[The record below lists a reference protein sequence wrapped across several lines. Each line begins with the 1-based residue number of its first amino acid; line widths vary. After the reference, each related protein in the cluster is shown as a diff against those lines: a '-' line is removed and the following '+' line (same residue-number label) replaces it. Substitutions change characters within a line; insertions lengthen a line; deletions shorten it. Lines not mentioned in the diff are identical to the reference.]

1 MKIFSCDHC
10 GQPVFFEN
18 VQCLHCGSML
28 AFLPDQLDLA
38 AMMPVP
44 EGDPN
49 LLQRTDAEG
58 DGRTYRMC
66 QNHYDHSACNFA
78 VQADDNNPLC
88 VSCRQTRLLPDLSV
102 PANRDRWARIEV
114 AKRRLY
120 YTLAQLGLEP
130 RDPLQSSATS
140 PVYQFLADQPG
151 AMPVLTGH
159 DNGIITLNIAE
170 ADDDERARRRLLLN
184 EPYRTLLGHLRHESG
199 HFYWNQLFID
209 GQRLAEFRE
218 IFGDESLD
226 YQQALQ
232 NHYANGQ
239 QMDWQDHFVSAYATA
254 HPWEDWAE
262 TWAHYLH
269 MVDLLET
276 ASAYSTRVRV
286 PGGDTGQSAK
296 IDNPFFGD
304 GPPDFDVLVGQWVPV
319 TLLVNSLNR
328 SLGQNDAYP
337 FALAPGAM
345 RKLRYVHGLIASLA
359 TAQAPH
365 QDQQQHQQLPETE
378 TT

>member
-10 GQPVFFEN
+10 GHPVFFEN
-18 VQCLHCGSML
+18 VQCLHCGCAL

-38 AMMPVP
+38 AMEPVP
-44 EGDPN
+44 ENEEG
-49 LLQRTDAEG
+49 LLQRADAG
-58 DGRTYRMC
+58 NDSRRYRMC
-66 QNHYDHSACNFA
+66 HNHQAHGACNFA
-78 VQADDNNPLC
+78 VPAEDSNPLC
-88 VSCRQTRLLPDLSV
+88 ASCRQTRLLPDLSV
-102 PANRDRWARIEV
+102 PANHERWARIEV

-120 YTLAQLGLEP
+120 YTLARLGLEP
-130 RDPLQSSATS
+130 RDPLQASASS

-151 AMPVLTGH
+151 IQPVMTGH

-199 HFYWNQLFID
+199 HYYWNQLFID

-218 IFGDESLD
+218 VFGDESLD
-226 YQQALQ
+226 YGQALQ
-232 NHYANGQ
+232 NHYAHGQ
-239 QMDWQDHFVSAYATA
+239 QTDWQEHFVSAYATA

-276 ASAYSTRVRV
+276 ASAYRTRLVV
-286 PGGDTGQSAK
+286 PGSDGEASAR
-296 IDNPFFGD
+296 IDNPFFGN
-304 GPPDFDVLVGQWVPV
+304 GMPDFDVLVGQWVPV

-345 RKLRYVHGLIASLA
+345 RKLRYVHELIASLSA
-359 TAQAPH
+359 AAPAAQEPAQPPQEQTA
-365 QDQQQHQQLPETE
+365 
-378 TT
+378 